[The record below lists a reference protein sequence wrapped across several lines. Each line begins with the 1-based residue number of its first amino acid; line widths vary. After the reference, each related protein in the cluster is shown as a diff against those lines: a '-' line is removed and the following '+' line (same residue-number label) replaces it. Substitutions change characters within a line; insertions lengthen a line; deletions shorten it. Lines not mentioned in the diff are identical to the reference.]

1 MIQGRRRAVTGWGA
15 LWLALA
21 ALLAGCGTDKP
32 KPKALEAVTPKIAG
46 RQVWAAKVDA
56 VRFPLAVVSR
66 GGTFVVASS
75 GGTLLGLE
83 AETGRQ
89 LWSANAGSPLSAGV
103 GSDGRFHAVVTAD
116 NKLVTFEGS
125 NELWREQLKSRV
137 STAPLVAGERVF
149 VMGVDRAVHAYDA
162 KDGKRLWS
170 LQRPGEALTL
180 LNSGVLVAV
189 KDTLVAGQGPR
200 LAGIDP
206 TRGTLRWEL
215 PIGSPRGTN
224 EVERLADL
232 VGPPLR
238 LGNRLC
244 ARSFQVAVGC
254 ADAEAGRLLWSRNT
268 GGINAVGG
276 DDEVIVGADATDRI
290 VAWKTENGENLWTSE
305 RMLFRGL
312 SAPTSLGPAVVF
324 GDFEGYV
331 HFLDRKDGQPLLR
344 LSTDG
349 SPVVGKPV
357 LSGTTLL
364 VVTRNG
370 GLFAFRPQ

>member
-1 MIQGRRRAVTGWGA
+1 VIIRRRRAVTGWGA

-56 VRFPLAVVSR
+56 VRFPLSVVSR
-66 GGTFVVASS
+66 DGQFVVASS
-75 GGTLLGLE
+75 GGALLGLE

-89 LWSANAGSPLSAGV
+89 LWSASTGAPLSAGV
-103 GSDGRFHAVVTAD
+103 GSDGRFHAVVTTD
-116 NKLVTFEGS
+116 NKLVTFEGAS
-125 NELWREQLKSRV
+125 ELWREQLNSRV

-170 LQRPGEALTL
+170 LQRPGDALTL

-189 KDTLVAGQGPR
+189 KDTLIAGQGPR

-206 TRGTLRWEL
+206 NRGSLRWEV

-232 VGPPLR
+232 VGPPVR
-238 LGNRLC
+238 LGTRLC

-254 ADAEAGRLLWSRNT
+254 ADAETGRLLWSRNT

-276 DDEVIVGADATDRI
+276 DEEVIVGADATDRI

-312 SAPTSLGPAVVF
+312 SAPASLGPAVVF

-349 SPVVGKPV
+349 SPVTAKPV